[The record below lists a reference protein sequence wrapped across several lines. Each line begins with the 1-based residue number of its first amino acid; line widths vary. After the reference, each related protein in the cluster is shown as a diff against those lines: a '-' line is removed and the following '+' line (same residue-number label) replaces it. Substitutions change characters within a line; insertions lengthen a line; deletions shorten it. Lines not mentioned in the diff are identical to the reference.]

1 MRNFKLKIAK
11 IADNLEK
18 VTAKDLI
25 HYSAVINRIQMKN
38 RIFISYFKPI
48 TINENKVF

>member
-1 MRNFKLKIAK
+1 MGNFKLKIAK

-25 HYSAVINRIQMKN
+25 HYSVVINQVQIKN
-38 RIFISYFKPI
+38 RIRFVWNLNAV
-48 TINENKVF
+48 T

>member
-18 VTAKDLI
+18 VTAKDLV
-25 HYSAVINRIQMKN
+25 HYSAVINRIQIKN
-38 RIFISYFKPI
+38 RVHFVLNLNP
-48 TINENKVF
+48 TT